1 MIDFDAVVVG
11 KGNLEVSRGMPLA
24 GRGIPLAGRVDV
36 LGCPSI
42 LAFQLLMLV
51 FGQGESRT
59 SRNSDAHVR

>member
-1 MIDFDAVVVG
+1 LIDFDAVLVG
-11 KGNLEVSRGMPLA
+11 KGNLEVSRGMPV

-51 FGQGESRT
+51 FGQGES
-59 SRNSDAHVR
+59 HVKKFG